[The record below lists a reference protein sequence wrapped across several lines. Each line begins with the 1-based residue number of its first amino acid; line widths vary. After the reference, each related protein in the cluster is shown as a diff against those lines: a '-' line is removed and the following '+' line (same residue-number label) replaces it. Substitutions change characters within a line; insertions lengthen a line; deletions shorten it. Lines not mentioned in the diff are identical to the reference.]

1 MSQRGGTFNAP
12 LQSEYPSSISE
23 HTGRRIP
30 TSPPLAKQSST
41 LSIFT
46 IVANDTLTLIVVPDE
61 ESQTSLRNSNSE
73 KEDDSEWTI
82 IEKPIVDKPT
92 HDDHTVASNISSQ
105 FKLDLGWG
113 SWRTTVF
120 SWDINIHKH

>member
-30 TSPPLAKQSST
+30 TSPPLAKQS
-41 LSIFT
+41 
-46 IVANDTLTLIVVPDE
+46 NE